1 MEKSYTKKF
10 EWVKRFFGN
19 SIDFRMLF
27 ITKCFSHLSPRVQPL
42 GPIWCY
48 STFYH
53 IITRFTEDYSIM
65 THLFIQS
72 PIKFKRRRVPA
83 EDLMQINYHSTSLAW
98 TYFAGTSQSWLK
110 WLKTVEYSLRNTNFQ
125 IRFNCKQNW
134 YLTSSWA
141 NTNNFISNNNFHCWE
156 WITFII

>member
-1 MEKSYTKKF
+1 MWEPNPKKLQFRYKWSISNKCKQFQLISKWVPVLKKSYTKKF
-10 EWVKRFFGN
+10 EWVKSFFGN

-48 STFYH
+48 STFYY
-53 IITRFTEDYSIM
+53 IITRFAEGYSIM

-72 PIKFKRRRVPA
+72 PIKFRRRRVSA

-98 TYFAGTSQSWLK
+98 TYFAGTCFVGTSQSWLK
-110 WLKTVEYSLRNTNFQ
+110 WLLN
-125 IRFNCKQNW
+125 I
-134 YLTSSWA
+134 L
-141 NTNNFISNNNFHCWE
+141 
-156 WITFII
+156 